1 MPGPAAGKVI
11 TMTTEQRR
19 IAWLLVSILTV
30 PGLAHARQG
39 RLIGKIVDPEGR
51 PIAGVTVTTTCPE
64 ILDLRLVATT
74 DSKGLFTVNFTR
86 INLPYV
92 YTFEKTGYVTL
103 RVEQKWTLEGTERH
117 EFTMVPAP
125 ATKAAGPPPSTSN
138 KAIAAFN
145 AGAVAL
151 KGKDYAAATAKF
163 EEALSYDPSLRQ
175 AWAASSQVHLE
186 QKRYREAAEA
196 AEKAMALGATDESVL
211 RTRWEAYRNLG
222 DKAKAAQAQQDL
234 EKSGRL
240 AEEAKRIHNEGVAL
254 SKAGDDAGA
263 FAKFQ
268 EALAIDPGFPPA
280 LLGLA
285 TAGLKIGKAAEAAAA
300 AETLLKADPRNE
312 PAIRVRYN
320 AALKLGDKAMIV
332 DSLMGLAAVD
342 PATARDSLFKL
353 ATAAHNADDAVN
365 AKAIFGKLLE
375 LDPNHARSH
384 YYLGLILMREGANA
398 EAKSHLERFLALAP
412 NDPDAGTARDAL
424 KYMRE
429 H

>member
-1 MPGPAAGKVI
+1 
-11 TMTTEQRR
+11 MTTEHRR
-19 IAWLLVSILTV
+19 VGWLLALILTV
-30 PGLAHARQG
+30 PGLASARQG
-39 RLIGKIVDPEGR
+39 RLIGKVVDPERR
-51 PIAGVTVTTTCPE
+51 PIPGVTVTTTCGAIP
-64 ILDLRLVATT
+64 DFRQVATT
-74 DSKGLFTVNFTR
+74 DDKGLFTVNFTR
-86 INLPYV
+86 INLLYL
-92 YTFEKTGYVTL
+92 YQLEKEGYVTL

-151 KGKDYAAATAKF
+151 KGKDYATATAKF
-163 EEALSYDPSLRQ
+163 EEALSYDPYMRQ
-175 AWAASSQVHLE
+175 AWATLSQVHVE

-196 AEKAMALGATDESVL
+196 ADKAIALGATDESVL
-211 RTRWEAYRNLG
+211 RARWEAYRNLG

-240 AEEAKRIHNEGVAL
+240 TEEAKRIHNEGVAL
-254 SKAGDDAGA
+254 SKGGDDAGA